1 MVVIF
6 PGVSASDEPDS
17 VLHRGEQE
25 PSGAG
30 QPADWRTAPPVD
42 QRGLRPA
49 DPGTPD
55 HQE

>member
-30 QPADWRTAPPVD
+30 QPADWRTAPPAD